1 MKIGI
6 ITYAFHTS
14 TMPLAKYL
22 TVLGHEVHLYCL
34 VSSSSPDQ
42 FTINLTKFK
51 FKNGFVPQN
60 MINKIIDKNI
70 LAYLDPLKSL
80 NIYLYSKKRKFL
92 YVDYFYSILVLGCKI
107 NMGKYDSLHFIGQNE
122 AYIHL
127 NKILLPPKV
136 FTFHEI
142 TEFSRDNN
150 LIKARLVNY
159 ISKKNNNVI
168 FHSLNMKTKYIQNFN
183 PKNRNISVIKFG
195 LFETYKLIVD
205 DSPEESDTILYYG
218 IIQKYKGLEYLLD
231 AFKLVK
237 KEIKNIRL
245 IVAGRGEIYFDR
257 NKIEDT
263 QIEFVNRP
271 ISEEELVRLN
281 RRATIVVC
289 PYISASQSGIPVTS
303 FIFNKPIIASDVEGL
318 SEYIIDGYNG
328 FLVPPKDS
336 ISLAQKITDL
346 LRDTGLRLKIKDN
359 ILKMNNNNNQTW
371 LSIAEQTVKLYKD
384 EIDNLKK

>member
-22 TVLGHEVHLYCL
+22 TVLGHKVDLYCL

-51 FKNGFVPQN
+51 LKNGFVPQKIMN
-60 MINKIIDKNI
+60 NIIDENI
-70 LAYLDPLKSL
+70 LTYLNTLNSL
-80 NIYLYSKKRKFL
+80 NIYLYSKRRKFL
-92 YVDYFYSILVLGCKI
+92 YVDYFYSILVLGFKI
-107 NMGKYDSLHFIGQNE
+107 NKGKYDCLHFIGQNE

-127 NKILLPPKV
+127 SKILLPPKV

-142 TEFSRDNN
+142 NEFSRDNKI
-150 LIKARLVNY
+150 IKAKLVNY

-168 FHSLNMKTKYIQNFN
+168 FHSLNMKAKYIQDFN

-237 KEIKNIRL
+237 KEIKNIKL
-245 IVAGRGEIYFDR
+245 LVAGRGEIYFDR

-263 QIEFVNRP
+263 RIEFINRP

-328 FLVPPKDS
+328 LLVPPKDS

-359 ILKMNNNNNQTW
+359 IIKMNNNNNQTW